1 MAVRSGEVY
10 ENPRCRER
18 VVIRTPAAETGGERT
33 VMDVYVGQ
41 GGFVSGEHVH
51 PVSHERFTLVR
62 GRLRVRIDGR
72 DHMLEETGQS
82 VLIPPGARHRWF
94 NAADGETFHICEF
107 IHHADRFE
115 QLVLRQLFGLAQD
128 GKTTPEGVPH
138 LLQNAVTTLEFQDV
152 LRFTKPP
159 WAVQRLLYGCLA
171 PVAKAMGYQG
181 FNPAYQDRRPA
192 ETAELEVLPAE
203 VAAPH

>member
-33 VMDVYVGQ
+33 VMDVYVGA

-51 PVSHERFTLVR
+51 PISEERFTLVR

-72 DHMLEETGQS
+72 DHILDQVGQS
-82 VLIPPGARHRWF
+82 VLIPPGAKHRWF
-94 NAADGETFHICEF
+94 NAADGETFHICEV
-107 IHHADRFE
+107 IHNAERFE
-115 QLVLRQLFGLAQD
+115 RLVLRQLFGLAQD
-128 GKTTPEGVPH
+128 GRTTAEGVPT

-152 LRFTKPP
+152 LHYTSPP

-171 PVAKAMGYQG
+171 PVAKALGYKG
-181 FNPAYQDRRPA
+181 FNPEYEGRRPA
-192 ETAELEVLPAE
+192 ETAELETLPAE
-203 VAAPH
+203 VAAYR